1 MQIVLSFL
9 AFHIAFSAASLWSCG
24 EFPPAALIAAD
35 SLRDIGC
42 STPIPTSNFFPNFPA
57 GFVDMM

>member
-35 SLRDIGC
+35 CLRDIGWP
-42 STPIPTSNFFPNFPA
+42 TPTLHRFFQIIQL
-57 GFVDMM
+57 DLLI